1 MWRIPDLWVI
11 FNSFCS
17 SKRQNARRSILSKSF
32 SKYLMRNF
40 CLFDVFRL
48 VSWAP
53 HNFVNSWV
61 YLSNTHLNQIFQ
73 LKIVS
78 LSLILDCFLL
88 VCKVLLVLLNYF
100 HMVRIDQLVSY
111 FFSVALVFV
120 GFTVLSKLLS
130 KNGYFLFHWWIPM
143 ILYWVVSSAF

>member
-1 MWRIPDLWVI
+1 MLRIPDLWVI

-17 SKRQNARRSILSKSF
+17 SKRQNARSSILSKSF
-32 SKYLMRNF
+32 SKNLMRNL
-40 CLFDVFRL
+40 CLFDVFRF
-48 VSWAP
+48 VSWAT
-53 HNFVNSWV
+53 HNFVDSGIN
-61 YLSNTHLNQIFQ
+61 LSNTHLNQILQ

-78 LSLILDCFLL
+78 LSLIFYCFLL
-88 VCKVLLVLLNYF
+88 VCKVMLVLIDYF

-130 KNGYFLFHWWIPM
+130 KNRYFLFHWWIPM